1 MYSIDFVVESVVVDD
16 DDVDGYDVDDDIVMN
31 DDDVDVDVD
40 VDVDDEILNEIV
52 EVVYNE
58 PMVPRSMLQHLE
70 RK

>member
-31 DDDVDVDVD
+31 DDDVDVD
-40 VDVDDEILNEIV
+40 DEILNEIV

>member
-1 MYSIDFVVESVVVDD
+1 MYSIDFVVESVVVVVVDD
-16 DDVDGYDVDDDIVMN
+16 DGDVDGYDVDDDIVMN
-31 DDDVDVDVD
+31 DDD